1 MAKYLDERGDPVSK
15 THDADREEF
24 SARET
29 RPGGLGL
36 RVLAVLTGGLFLA
49 LLAWGAVELWGE
61 MNDSDQ
67 ATQTE
72 QTQPAPSSEQTG
84 SVGNQTPAP
93 ADGQQPSPTDRD
105 PTAPSGTGGPSQ
117 QTSPDGTEK

>member
-61 MNDSDQ
+61 MNDTDQ
-67 ATQTE
+67 TTE
-72 QTQPAPSSEQTG
+72 QAQPGPSSEQTG
-84 SVGNQTPAP
+84 SVGTPTPAP
-93 ADGQQPSPTDRD
+93 ADGQQAAPTDRD
-105 PTAPSGTGGPSQ
+105 PTAQSGTGGPSQ

>member
-24 SARET
+24 SAQET

-36 RVLAVLTGGLFLA
+36 RVLAVLTGGLFLV

-61 MNDSDQ
+61 SNDSDR

-72 QTQPAPSSEQTG
+72 QTPPAPSSERTG

-93 ADGQQPSPTDRD
+93 ADGQAYPTDRD
-105 PTAPSGTGGPSQ
+105 PAAPSGTVGPSQ
-117 QTSPDGTEK
+117 QTSPGGTGK

>member
-24 SARET
+24 SPRET

-36 RVLAVLTGGLFLA
+36 RVLAVLTAGLFLA

-61 MNDSDQ
+61 GNDNDQ
-67 ATQTE
+67 ATE

-93 ADGQQPSPTDRD
+93 ADGQPAPTDRS

-117 QTSPDGTEK
+117 QTSPDGTTK

>member
-36 RVLAVLTGGLFLA
+36 RVLAVLTGGLFLV

-61 MNDSDQ
+61 SNDSDR

-93 ADGQQPSPTDRD
+93 VDGQASPTDMN

-117 QTSPDGTEK
+117 QTSPDGTAK

>member
-1 MAKYLDERGDPVSK
+1 MAKYLDERGDPASK

-36 RVLAVLTGGLFLA
+36 RVLAVLTGGLFFA

-67 ATQTE
+67 TTE

-84 SVGNQTPAP
+84 SVGNGSPAP
-93 ADGQQPSPTDRD
+93 ADAQQPAPTDRD
-105 PTAPSGTGGPSQ
+105 PTAQSGTGGPSQ